1 MYNLVMLIGRLTADP
16 ELVTTDK
23 GKKVL
28 TINLAVSRTYKNADG
43 VYEADFIRCKLW
55 DGIAEK
61 TCEYCHKGDLIAV
74 RGQIRNESY
83 ETEDKEKKY
92 ITEIIVERLNFL
104 STRKNQDIAVFLDKF
119 INTTELDKR
128 FLSNSKVIENKDL
141 LSFKYYIIR
150 FIS

>member
-92 ITEIIVERLNFL
+92 ITEIIVERLNFSL
-104 STRKNQDIAVFLDKF
+104 SDF
-119 INTTELDKR
+119 
-128 FLSNSKVIENKDL
+128 
-141 LSFKYYIIR
+141 
-150 FIS
+150 